1 VKTLPLAAF
10 CPVLAHWDAHVKIG
24 GVIRR
29 LAALCAATACCFA
42 VASCS
47 SSGKPSA
54 ESSGGASVPSYASS
68 NDQHGAEQ
76 FAGYWV
82 DTLNKA
88 TVSGKTAQLKALSDK
103 SCTRCSDFA
112 AKLDEIYAGGG
123 HVETS
128 GWDVET
134 MVPERGL
141 PQGTAGMKVQVK
153 VAPQSVYET
162 AQSKAQKVKGG
173 QLTFRLVLTRNGDH
187 WLVKSLDV

>member
-1 VKTLPLAAF
+1 MLERS
-10 CPVLAHWDAHVKIG
+10 DQRVKIG

-29 LAALCAATACCFA
+29 LAALCAAAACCFA

-47 SSGKPSA
+47 SSDKPSA
-54 ESSGGASVPSYASS
+54 DASTGPSVPSYASS
-68 NDQHGAEQ
+68 NDQHGAQQ

-82 DTLNKA
+82 DALNKA
-88 TVSGKTAQLKALSDK
+88 TVSGKTAQIKALSAK

-112 AKLDEIYAGGG
+112 AQLDKIYANGG

-141 PQGTAGMKVQVK
+141 PQGTAAMKVQVK
-153 VAPQSVYET
+153 VAPQSVYES
-162 AQSKAQKVKGG
+162 AKSKPQTIKGG
-173 QLTFRLVLTRNGDH
+173 QLTFRLVLGRDGDH
-187 WLVKSLDV
+187 WVVKSLDV